1 MHGDVAE
8 GRSADREQLLVGQ
21 CIQREQQGWRSDN
34 GDQFGRPLQQ
44 LTAHRI
50 RNDGVRARIAAA
62 TGGQQECREKGERFD
77 MDSTHEAGPLAG

>member
-21 CIQREQQGWRSDN
+21 CIQREQQGWS
-34 GDQFGRPLQQ
+34 GDSGDELGRRLQQ

-50 RNDGVRARIAAA
+50 RNDGVRARIAPA
-62 TGGQQECREKGERFD
+62 TGGQQNCREKGERFD
-77 MDSTHEAGPLAG
+77 MDSTHGAGPLTG